1 MKFSELYEKWH
12 AEKILEIKPS
22 TKALHAM
29 HWRMLSAAIAEKD
42 ISDFGRTEAKL
53 LLYEMLEAV
62 LSPKTAKD
70 RMAFVKQM
78 LLFAATTL
86 EAKIKPTD
94 WRLKYPQGTP
104 REIKSFTE
112 AEMLRIV
119 RYAEEEIKTGRVSVL
134 PVAMSIMT
142 GMRIG
147 ETLALRWGDI
157 DWTHNIIIVRRNVVK
172 AYDPETKTER
182 YFVGSPKTKQGYREI
197 PMLPVLRRILREIGG
212 KTPDIGNYVVGNSG
226 NPTGH
231 GSVRDSYSRFLKR
244 HRLPSINFHGLR
256 HTYATLLVASG
267 GDVKTISTLL
277 GHSKV
282 SLTLDLYVHP
292 TLESKRKTMNKAFRK
307 LRIYDADAPAD
318 FTPKTEKD

>member
-53 LLYEMLEAV
+53 LLYEMLEAG

-197 PMLPVLRRILREIGG
+197 PMLPVLRRILRKIGG

>member
-53 LLYEMLEAV
+53 LLYEMLEAG

-292 TLESKRKTMNKAFRK
+292 TLEAKRKTMNKAFRK

-318 FTPKTEKD
+318 FTPKTDKD

>member
-1 MKFSELYEKWH
+1 MTFLELYEKWR
-12 AEKILEIKPS
+12 AEKVLDIKPS

-29 HWRMLSAAIAEKD
+29 HWKMVSAAIKEKEV
-42 ISDFGRTEAKL
+42 SDFGRSEAKL
-53 LLYEMLEAV
+53 LLYEMLESG

-70 RMAFVKQM
+70 RIAFVKQM

-86 EAKIKPTD
+86 EMSIKPTD
-94 WRLKYPQGTP
+94 WNLKYPQGEP
-104 REIKSFTE
+104 RQIKAFSE

-119 RYAEEEIKTGRVSVL
+119 RYAEEEIKGGRLSVL
-134 PVAMSIMT
+134 PIVISLLT

-147 ETLALRWGDI
+147 ETLALRWGDV

-197 PMLPVLRRILREIGG
+197 PMLPVLRRILRGIGG
-212 KTPDIGNYVVGNSG
+212 KTPDIGNYVVGN
-226 NPTGH
+226 TGKPAAH
-231 GSVRDSYSRFLKR
+231 GTVRDTYERFLKR
-244 HRLPSINFHGLR
+244 HRLPIINFHGLR

-267 GDVKTISTLL
+267 GDIKTISTLL

-292 TLESKRKTMNKAFRK
+292 TIDSKRKTMNKAFRK
-307 LRIYDADAPAD
+307 LRISA
-318 FTPKTEKD
+318 TTTENA

>member
-53 LLYEMLEAV
+53 LLYEMLEAG

-86 EAKIKPTD
+86 EAKIKPAD

>member
-53 LLYEMLEAV
+53 LLYEMLEAG